1 MIDTHAHLAD
11 DIFDGDR
18 DAVVAEA
25 QAAGVSHCVV
35 VGETPWEAEAIRNVC
50 ERYAGWAHGCLGLF
64 PGKATEASV
73 AAFERMIGDGWV
85 GLGEIGLDTWIVKDE
100 AERAYDEKVFC
111 HLISLAR
118 RYDLPVNVH
127 SRNCGR
133 RAIELLISSGHK
145 KVHMHA
151 FEAKSSTVKMGI
163 EAGFYFSIPVSILH
177 SPQKQKMALQVPLS
191 QLMLETDSPVLG
203 PERTGR
209 NEPRN
214 LVLALEAVAKL
225 RDMQASELES
235 ILDANVHRLYGI

>member
-18 DAVVAEA
+18 DAVVERAI
-25 QAAGVSHCVV
+25 AAGVSHCVV
-35 VGETPWEAEAIRNVC
+35 VGETPYEAEAIRKVC

-64 PGKATEASV
+64 PGKATEAMV
-73 AAFERMIGDGWV
+73 EAFECMAGEGWV
-85 GLGEIGLDTWIVKDE
+85 GLGEIGLDTWVVKDE
-100 AERAYDEKVFC
+100 AGRAYDEKVFC
-111 HLISLAR
+111 HILSLAR

-127 SRNCGR
+127 SRSCGR

-151 FEAKSSTVKMGI
+151 FEAKSSTVKMGL
-163 EAGFYFSIPVSILH
+163 EAGYYFSIPVSILH
-177 SPQKQKMALQVPLS
+177 SPQKQKMAMQVPLT

-209 NEPRN
+209 NEPGN
-214 LVLALEAVAKL
+214 LVLALEAIAKI
-225 RDMQASELES
+225 RDMQASELEKV
-235 ILDANVHRLYGI
+235 LDANSRRLYGI